1 MAPPSPRRPGFSRR
15 AQFGLFSGYV
25 VAVIGALVG
34 LLLLVTARLDPAG
47 HSAIQGFLAD
57 IFSPVSSA
65 GRSFVHGGQTATENV
80 GAYFDAASKNQA
92 MSAELKAM
100 HTRVIKG
107 DADALE
113 NARLKAM
120 LRLVEAEP
128 GPHIT
133 ARIISSTGSSSRRYA
148 TLGAGT
154 RQGVR
159 TGQPV
164 RGPDGLIGRVIH
176 AGLIASQILLIS
188 DAENVVPAK
197 RASDGIPALIVGTGI
212 GMLELRPLGA
222 GSNPFRPG
230 DVFVT
235 SGTGGIY
242 RPGIPV
248 AIAVRQDRD
257 ISIAR
262 PLANPATLD
271 FAIVEPE
278 YLPPIPPPPP
288 APLAATAP
296 KAK

>member
-15 AQFGLFSGYV
+15 AQFGLFTGYV

-34 LLLLVTARLDPAG
+34 LLLIITARLDPAG

-57 IFSPVSSA
+57 IFSPVSAA
-65 GRSFVHGGQTATENV
+65 GRSFVRGGQAATENV

-92 MSAELKAM
+92 MSVELQAM
-100 HTRVIKG
+100 RTRVIKG
-107 DADALE
+107 DAEALE

-120 LRLVEAEP
+120 LHLIEAEP
-128 GPHIT
+128 GPHIA
-133 ARIISSTGSSSRRYA
+133 ARIVSSTGSSSRRYA

-188 DAENVVPAK
+188 DTDNVVPAK

-248 AIAVRQDRD
+248 AIAVKQNRD
-257 ISIAR
+257 ISSAR

-278 YLPPIPPPPP
+278 YLPPLPPPPP
-288 APLAATAP
+288 APLAAPAP